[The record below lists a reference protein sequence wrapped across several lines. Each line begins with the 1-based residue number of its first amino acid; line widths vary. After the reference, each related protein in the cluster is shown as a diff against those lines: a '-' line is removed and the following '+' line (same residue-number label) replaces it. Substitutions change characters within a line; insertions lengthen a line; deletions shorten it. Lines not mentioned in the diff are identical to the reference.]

1 MTPTPA
7 TPALLI
13 NLPQGL
19 KVTIH
24 ANPDAADNSALD
36 PTLLPAP
43 ISWAV
48 DNPTSFTVS
57 PQGTNS
63 VSCIVIAT
71 GAIGQIGNVTLTD
84 GTISSLVQITIVAGL
99 LDHFAPTNDPPSA

>member
-1 MTPTPA
+1 MTPS
-7 TPALLI
+7 LLI

-24 ANPDAADNSALD
+24 ANPDKADDSALD

-43 ISWAV
+43 ISWAI
-48 DNPTSFTVS
+48 DLPTAFTVS
-57 PQGTNS
+57 QQGTNS
-63 VSCIVIAT
+63 VSCIVT
-71 GAIGQIGNVTLTD
+71 GTGSVGSVGNLTLTD
-84 GTISSLVQITIVAGL
+84 GIVTSLVQITIVAGL